1 MAFGKSFGNQKNA
14 LKAIAD
20 RGWNPLNYNILA
32 TYKHFEKDAIDL
44 TLDTSTTNKM
54 TIPTVNIGQGAG
66 SFYLDWLIEEEN
78 KSEARKRK
86 LKKSSKRSRRQR
98 R

>member
-1 MAFGKSFGNQKNA
+1 
-14 LKAIAD
+14 
-20 RGWNPLNYNILA
+20 
-32 TYKHFEKDAIDL
+32 
-44 TLDTSTTNKM
+44 M